1 MDDRGIIG
9 LVLLLWG
16 CDEPTPQRFRHSF
29 AVLICGVI
37 LLTLFLVGRIVAN
50 LIGAW
55 WLGRREARPVK
66 AVKS

>member
-1 MDDRGIIG
+1 MSRRHSDSGIG
-9 LVLLLWG
+9 L
-16 CDEPTPQRFRHSF
+16 

-55 WLGRREARPVK
+55 WLARRDARPVK
-66 AVKS
+66 AMKS